1 MIHKDQLI
9 RNAKFHKVRQLSDA
23 IYRLMREKKQT
34 VKQALEL
41 QDLVQQRKDLLVTMP
56 LTVVVSK

>member
-1 MIHKDQLI
+1 MIYKDQLI

-34 VKQALEL
+34 TKQALEL
-41 QDLVQQRKDLLVTMP
+41 QALVQQRKDLMGTMP

>member
-23 IYRLMREKKQT
+23 IYRLMREKRQT

-41 QDLVQQRKDLLVTMP
+41 QALVQQRKDLLGTMP
-56 LTVVVSK
+56 FTLVVSK